1 MARITTLTDFRNYLK
16 LMTGQPVINVEVSDE
31 QYDQIIE
38 DSIQDFQRYT
48 YGEATYRDALAI
60 TLSAGVSAYQM
71 DDSIESVL
79 DISLSQ
85 ASNGMNTLFSP
96 QHNLL
101 YNDWIAGNYPG
112 GSGGQGQQSGL
123 GGAMAIGQYDIAMI
137 YLKEIEDHFSRK
149 YTANYSVNTN
159 TLRIWPCP
167 NVNGFGLLTV
177 YKRETAESLYNHPL
191 LKKLCRARVLIHW
204 AIALIKYNSSLAG
217 GATLNGS
224 TYLEKGERDEAA
236 AIEAIVKESYPP
248 VMLIG

>member
-1 MARITTLTDFRNYLK
+1 MARITTLEDFRNYLK
-16 LMTGQPVINVEVSDE
+16 LMSGEPVINVEVSNS

-38 DSIQDFQRYT
+38 DAIQDFQRYT
-48 YGEATYRDALAI
+48 YGEATYRDALVI

-85 ASNGMNTLFSP
+85 ASNGLNTLFSP

-101 YNDWIAGNYPG
+101 YNDWIQGNYPG
-112 GSGGQGQQSGL
+112 GSGSGTQAGL

-159 TLRIWPCP
+159 TLRLWPCP
-167 NVNGFGLLTV
+167 NVDSVGLLTV

-204 AIALIKYNSSLAG
+204 SIAMIKYNLTLPGGGSLNA
-217 GATLNGS
+217 S

-236 AIEAIVKESYPP
+236 AIESIIKESYPP
-248 VMLIG
+248 IMVVG